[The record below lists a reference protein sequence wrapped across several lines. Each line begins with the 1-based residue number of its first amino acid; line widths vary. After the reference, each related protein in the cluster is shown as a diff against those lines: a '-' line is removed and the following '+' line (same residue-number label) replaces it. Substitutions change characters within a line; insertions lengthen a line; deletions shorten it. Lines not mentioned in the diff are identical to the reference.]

1 MAPIPRIVSDPT
13 LEEVD
18 RIIEERENA
27 QDARAYLG
35 VSSIGMEC
43 SRALWMGFRWCSRK
57 AFDAVTIR
65 RFQDGHRSEAIMI
78 ERLRAVPGI
87 QLWTTNPT
95 ENPVYPD
102 EQIACSDIGGHSRG
116 HLDGII
122 LGLIQAP
129 KTPHVWEHKCVNE
142 KKQAK
147 LLKLKSEKGE
157 KQALAEWDAT
167 YWAQHIL
174 YMDYQSLTRG
184 YLTCDSPGSRTTVSV
199 RTDADPV
206 AAMRLK
212 EKARRIITAAEPPER
227 ISERPDWF
235 QCQWCDHRATCH
247 QEPAAP
253 AIPAVNCRTCAHATP
268 ELDGDARW
276 SCARYGCDLSVDA
289 QRRGSECPAHVF
301 IPALLPWKAVDADES
316 MGWIEHQTQD
326 GRTIRNGPT
335 GYASREIA
343 AGAGICGDVV
353 VDRARETMGAEVVPV
368 GEAA

>member
-1 MAPIPRIVSDPT
+1 MVAIPKQDRDPT
-13 LEEVD
+13 LDAVD
-18 RIIEERENA
+18 AAIEASENA
-27 QDARAYLG
+27 QQHRPYLG
-35 VSSIGMEC
+35 VSSIGQEC

-57 AFDAVTIR
+57 AFDALTIK

-87 QLWTTNPT
+87 QLWNEDPHSRSG
-95 ENPVYPD
+95 
-102 EQIACSDIGGHSRG
+102 QIACSDIGGHFRG

-122 LGLIQAP
+122 LGLLQAP

-147 LLKLKSEKGE
+147 LLKLKSEKDE

-174 YMDYQSLTRG
+174 YMDYQGLTRG

-227 ISERPDWF
+227 ISERPDYF
-235 QCQWCDHRATCH
+235 ICAWCDHRAICH
-247 QEPAAP
+247 QEPTAP
-253 AIPAVNCRTCAHATP
+253 AIPAVTCRSCAHATP

-276 SCARYGCDLSVDA
+276 SCARFGCDLSVEA
-289 QRRGSECPAHVF
+289 QRRGSECPSHVF
-301 IPALLPWKAVDADES
+301 IPALLPWSATDADEAE
-316 MGWIEHQTQD
+316 GWIEYSTPD

-343 AGAGICGDVV
+343 AGAGICGDAV
-353 VDRARETMGAEVVPV
+353 VDRARETMQAEVV
-368 GEAA
+368 A